1 MATIQAELAVQEE
14 NIETQRTWLPAGH
27 ALEVLQ
33 SKRVAREQAIQVH
46 HLSQD
51 RAGPKSHPDAWM
63 PAAHLEI
70 LARSFLRQ
78 TPLLIGTKSYL
89 AVHWRRGN
97 FIGLTDSQQ
106 PDPEIWQDPHL
117 VASTIVIAL
126 TRFKLDKV
134 FLATNEVAYDKLEEL
149 AHLVPYDIFVLDMS
163 LSPRGSNVIAGAS
176 LLSQLTPSRD
186 PTYVMSGK
194 QKGKAKK
201 VRVAVAFFCLS
212 GAYTQDQHNE
222 ERTASGDVRVEV
234 TSSVDPYITAML
246 DVIICSMSEVFI
258 GNKYSEFTWLI
269 HEQRYIRGRLD
280 REGDLRGSINA
291 PAYKGSV
298 KLDIEFDR
306 GLNYTGQLRS

>member
-1 MATIQAELAVQEE
+1 
-14 NIETQRTWLPAGH
+14 
-27 ALEVLQ
+27 
-33 SKRVAREQAIQVH
+33 
-46 HLSQD
+46 
-51 RAGPKSHPDAWM
+51 M

-201 VRVAVAFFCLS
+201 
-212 GAYTQDQHNE
+212 
-222 ERTASGDVRVEV
+222 GDVRVEV

-280 REGDLRGSINA
+280 STSFSFAKDG
-291 PAYKGSV
+291 
-298 KLDIEFDR
+298 EFRPLVQSYQETPHD
-306 GLNYTGQLRS
+306 